1 MKRRDQRQHA
11 FGCLPGWIEPCIKL
25 SALLTMLAT
34 ALFVPLGLQAAPRDP
49 VDCSKLFGM
58 NLRDTVITEATVIA
72 AKGDVPE
79 YCRVQGG
86 LETVILFEVAL
97 PTTAWNNK
105 FFYVGGG
112 GYNGSVPELTDAL
125 VRG

>member
-1 MKRRDQRQHA
+1 MRNHNQQEFTSGFAFPFIHA
-11 FGCLPGWIEPCIKL
+11 GLKLRTLLVAFAIILPVLVAIGP
-25 SALLTMLAT
+25 AT
-34 ALFVPLGLQAAPRDP
+34 AAAADCSTLLGL
-49 VDCSKLFGM
+49 KLK
-58 NLRDTVITEATVIA
+58 DTVITEATVVS

-97 PTTAWNNK
+97 PTKGWNNK

-112 GYNGSVPELTDAL
+112 GYNGSVPELH
-125 VRG
+125 